1 MKINELRIDKGH
13 KMKKQTTLEE
23 GVMVKPLVS
32 KCNFWRVNL
41 EDEITI
47 QLMIKEDVEIALSNK
62 WCELV

>member
-1 MKINELRIDKGH
+1 MKEERLDEK
-13 KMKKQTTLEE
+13 TFLEE